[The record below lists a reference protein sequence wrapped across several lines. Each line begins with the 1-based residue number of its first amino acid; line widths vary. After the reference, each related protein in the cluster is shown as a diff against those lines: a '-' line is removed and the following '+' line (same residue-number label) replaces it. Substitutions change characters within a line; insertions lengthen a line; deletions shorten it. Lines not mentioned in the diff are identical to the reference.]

1 MEIIDIVV
9 YSLLGVLL
17 VILAIGLAVAN
28 SAGQNMINNYREY
41 EKHIV
46 DFTNPMQFSQFV
58 SQSEFNGKIRCDVC
72 EGFLTDHYHRNTI
85 TLSQETLKT
94 NSISSMSV
102 VAHELGHAMQY
113 RDTPDKMRK
122 FNKKRT
128 RSALLGKFTMPIF
141 IVGAVCILWNV
152 VAAIVIMGIALA
164 LFIFGLSTQI
174 STIKVEKEASQNAL
188 ILLEK
193 YAYLDERQIK
203 LAKKVLDS
211 AKLTYIAA
219 FLKSVLSWTMLVN
232 KYDFY

>member
-1 MEIIDIVV
+1 MEIIDIVM

-17 VILAIGLAVAN
+17 VILAIGLAIAN

-46 DFTNPMQFSQFV
+46 DFTNPMQFSQLV
-58 SQSEFNGKIRCDVC
+58 SQSEFNGKIRCEVC
-72 EGFLTDHYHRNTI
+72 EGFLTDHYYRNTI
-85 TLSQETLKT
+85 SLSQETLKT

-152 VAAIVIMGIALA
+152 IAAIVIMALALA

-188 ILLEK
+188 VLLEK

-211 AKLTYIAA
+211 AKLTYIAQ